1 MFEMSGLENYQVAV
15 VRGKG
20 RQLGGG
26 GLGEAARADDEATR
40 GEGGDPVRTELGGA
54 TILACSRAQNP
65 LLAQSSEGYQA
76 EERHVHFSHRHRHTH
91 THPIPVSM
99 KCKRPPRSG
108 GVLLHSEKKKHFSLA
123 RGEKES
129 DRLERVDKCEWLLP
143 I

>member
-76 EERHVHFSHRHRHTH
+76 EERHVHFSHRHRHRHTH
-91 THPIPVSM
+91 THPMHTHTHPM
-99 KCKRPPRSG
+99 HTRTHHGETQTRSEA
-108 GVLLHSEKKKHFSLA
+108 HS
-123 RGEKES
+123 
-129 DRLERVDKCEWLLP
+129 
-143 I
+143 